1 MDKNVFIFDEK
12 FIKDYDEDIDEGYV
26 LEVDTKFPKT
36 LHAFYN
42 DLPFLPKRMKI
53 EKFDKLVCNLYEL
66 YKDYIR

>member
-1 MDKNVFIFDEK
+1 MFIFDEK
-12 FIKDYDEDIDEGYV
+12 FIKDYDEDIDEGYM
-26 LEVDTKFPKT
+26 LEVDTKFPKM